1 MSALLHTSH
10 LGVKLNNKGVEQ
22 EPIDWCT
29 RFITLSDTAQDERL
43 KTYYAAG
50 VVAGNTPIDQVPL
63 MALDIE
69 TTGLNP
75 NVDGIVSVGM
85 IPMTTKIIQASCSQ
99 HWVINPNVP
108 LVDATVALH
117 GITHSKVKNAPT
129 FEAVLSDILQ
139 MMAGHVMVVHC
150 RAIERSFINHALK
163 RILNETIEI
172 PMIDTM
178 ELEAR
183 LYRKPVSSSWLLNF
197 FKNKNIKP
205 VSIRLAQSRTR
216 YGLPFYA
223 PHHAVT
229 DALATAELLQA
240 QLAYRF
246 LPETR
251 LDEIWV

>member
-1 MSALLHTSH
+1 MLHASH
-10 LGVKLNNKGVEQ
+10 LGLKIKSKGDDQ
-22 EPIDWCT
+22 EPLDWCA
-29 RFITLSDTAQDERL
+29 RFKALSKTAHDVRL
-43 KTYYAAG
+43 KNYYAEG
-50 VVAGNTPIDQVPL
+50 VLEGHISIDQVPL

-75 NVDGIVSVGM
+75 NIDGIVSVGM
-85 IPMTTKIIQASCSQ
+85 MPMSTKIIQASLSQ

-108 LVDATVALH
+108 LVDATIALH
-117 GITHSKVKNAPT
+117 GITHSQVKNAPT
-129 FEAVLSDILQ
+129 FEAVLGDILQ
-139 MMAGHVMVVHC
+139 MMSGHVMVVHC

-183 LYRKPVSSSWLLNF
+183 LHRKPSASNWF
-197 FKNKNIKP
+197 RQIFKNKNTQP
-205 VSIRLAQSRTR
+205 VSIRLAKSRAR

-240 QLAYRF
+240 QIAYRF
-246 LPETR
+246 TPNTR
-251 LDEIWV
+251 LDVLWV